1 MGESS
6 TEGTPLGDSASNGDA
21 SRRGPDVPRVPAEP
35 AKRDAASRL
44 SDALRGDLPP
54 QLKRVWP
61 LKRRTTVEDIAARDI
76 AVQEAVDEGRLP
88 PQTEPVPLEQPEV
101 LPDRPER
108 FNMAALR
115 LAGLGLGLVLAIGLT
130 MVRLF
135 VGGPPSVDELRAQS
149 GVDSWTTLAI
159 GVKDDQY
166 GTAYFDPATKIWS
179 GFDIDVAY
187 MIAEDL
193 GFRRDEVK
201 FYGMESEDRARMQAD
216 DQNGNRVPV
225 QLVIASYSIT
235 PKRIADGVNFSQSYL
250 YTEQSV
256 MTLAGHKPVASLN
269 EFKDKKVCT
278 LSTST
283 SAVAPTNAGAELVSK
298 NRVRECFAMLDRH
311 QVDAVTTDA
320 AILAGW
326 KAKFPEKYDHWD
338 LGLDATERWGVN
350 AGDNPALKK
359 LVDLTLW
366 RSYADPHDDR
376 WEKAFERN
384 FQTEVPANGKV
395 PIAIAQ
401 QPRVTRPDVR
411 ELPWED
417 LLK

>member
-6 TEGTPLGDSASNGDA
+6 TEGTPLSGGAPASGA
-21 SRRGPDVPRVPAEP
+21 SETPRTLPDPAPGAPRRDP
-35 AKRDAASRL
+35 ASRL
-44 SDALRGDLPP
+44 GYALRGDLPP
-54 QLKRVWP
+54 QLRRVWP
-61 LKRRTTVEDIAARDI
+61 LKRRTVEDIAARDI

-88 PQTEPVPLEQPEV
+88 PPAEPVPLEQPEV
-101 LPDRPER
+101 LPDPPER

-115 LAGLGLGLVLAIGLT
+115 LAGLGFGLVLAIGLT
-130 MVRLF
+130 MMRLF

-149 GVDSWTTLAI
+149 GVDSWSELHI
-159 GVKDDQY
+159 GVKDDQF
-166 GTAYFDPATKIWS
+166 GTAYYDPATKIWS

-193 GFRRDEVK
+193 GFRRSEVK
-201 FYGMESEDRARMQAD
+201 FYGMESEDRARMQATD
-216 DQNGNRVPV
+216 VDGNRVPV

-235 PKRIADGVNFSQSYL
+235 PKRVADKVNFSQSYL

-256 MTLAGHKPVASLN
+256 MTLAGHRAVASLDD
-269 EFKDKKVCT
+269 FAGQKVCT

-283 SAVAPTNAGAELVSK
+283 SLTAPKEAGATVISK
-298 NRVRECFAMLDRH
+298 NRVRECFAMLNRH
-311 QVDAVTTDA
+311 EVDAVSTDA

-326 KAKFPEKYDHWD
+326 KARYPGKYDHWD
-338 LGLDATERWGVN
+338 LGLDGTERWGVN
-350 AGDNPALKK
+350 VGDNPALKK

-366 RSYADPHDDR
+366 RSYADPHDER
-376 WEKAFERN
+376 WEQAFEKN

-395 PIAIAQ
+395 PIAVAQ
-401 QPRVTRPDVR
+401 QPRVIRPDVR